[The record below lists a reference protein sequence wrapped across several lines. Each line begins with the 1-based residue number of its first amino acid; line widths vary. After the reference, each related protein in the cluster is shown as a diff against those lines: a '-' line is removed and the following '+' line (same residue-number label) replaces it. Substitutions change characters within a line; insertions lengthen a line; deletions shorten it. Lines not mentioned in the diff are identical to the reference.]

1 MKAKISNLWK
11 NFVSLVS
18 DIVAL
23 PEDTESIRIRK
34 TTIVLIV
41 LAFIPIN
48 FIWTLAIFSLGLNVA
63 AAINLT
69 LGIALIVGV
78 VFISRTKRFSVFLN
92 IIFSITLIYGTS
104 LQISLGGFIN
114 SGLVFISVLLI
125 PLSASLLLSR
135 RNTIFWATIYVI
147 TFTFLLAYDEMI
159 AFNAPALPT
168 NFGIINGFFN
178 IASLTFLSIA
188 MMLYLVKQLEIA
200 QDRADTLLFNMLPQ
214 KVAAR
219 LKKKPGTIAE
229 AYDNASILF
238 ADIVGFTP
246 LSNQLSPTKMIDLLN
261 QIYSQ
266 FDELVEKYGVEK
278 IRTIGDN
285 YLVASGVPN
294 PRPDHAQ
301 ALAYLAL
308 DMLEVCQNTKLVS
321 DKTLTLRIGINSGSL
336 IAGVIGSKKFQ
347 YDIWGDAVNT
357 ASRMESHGL
366 PGKIQ
371 ITKDT
376 YEILKDS
383 FVLTPRGAIHVKGKG
398 EMQTWFLEGKTN
410 N

>member
-1 MKAKISNLWK
+1 
-11 NFVSLVS
+11 
-18 DIVAL
+18 L
-23 PEDTESIRIRK
+23 PGDTESIRIRK

-69 LGIALIVGV
+69 LGIALIAGV

-147 TFTFLLAYDEMI
+147 TFTFLLAYDEVI
-159 AFNAPALPT
+159 ALNAPALPA